1 MPVSYSRTYVRRVWP
16 TDAQVQA
23 RVLEVAQTYAKYAV
37 QQVKAKVWNYGRFV
51 YRNVRPKPTSSK
63 SEKAWLGWAEKMHNG
78 EISIV
83 LRNPATDKRG
93 VNYPKYVHLTGRP
106 RSDKL
111 MEEVRDFMDAE
122 IAPKLGKAVAS
133 ALVEQRASMPVK
145 TTTERFGG

>member
-1 MPVSYSRTYVRRVWP
+1 MSVSYSRTHVRRVWP
-16 TDAQVQA
+16 TDAQIQA
-23 RVLEVAQTYAKYAV
+23 RVLEVAQTYATYAV

>member
-16 TDAQVQA
+16 TDAQIQA
-23 RVLEVAQTYAKYAV
+23 RVLEVAQTYATYAV

>member
-1 MPVSYSRTYVRRVWP
+1 MSVSYSRTHVRRVWP
-16 TDAQVQA
+16 TDAQIQA

>member
-51 YRNVRPKPTSSK
+51 YRNVRPKPTRSK
-63 SEKAWLGWAEKMHNG
+63 SQEAWLGWAEKMSNG

-83 LRNPATDKRG
+83 LRNPATNRYG
-93 VNYPKYVHLTGRP
+93 TNYPKYVHLAGRP

-111 MEEVRDFMDAE
+111 MEEVRDYMDEE
-122 IAPKLGKAVAS
+122 IAPRLAAAVAL
-133 ALVEQRASMPVK
+133 AVEDELTRAGMRTITV
-145 TTTERFGG
+145 RAG

>member
-1 MPVSYSRTYVRRVWP
+1 
-16 TDAQVQA
+16 
-23 RVLEVAQTYAKYAV
+23 
-37 QQVKAKVWNYGRFV
+37 
-51 YRNVRPKPTSSK
+51 
-63 SEKAWLGWAEKMHNG
+63 MHNG